1 MRLFSK
7 WGKQLALP
15 DNNEALVTHLIN
27 LIGASVTIDF
37 GANVGPFLQRTRAA
51 GLGLSIVSFEPD
63 TEAHYKLQKAV
74 LVMQNGL

>member
-7 WGKQLALP
+7 WGKQLGRP

-27 LIGASVTIDF
+27 LIGASVTIEF

>member
-1 MRLFSK
+1 M
-7 WGKQLALP
+7 
-15 DNNEALVTHLIN
+15 
-27 LIGASVTIDF
+27 ASESIVTIDV

-63 TEAHYKLQKAV
+63 TEAHYKLQKVV

>member
-1 MRLFSK
+1 VAQF
-7 WGKQLALP
+7 
-15 DNNEALVTHLIN
+15 IN
-27 LIGASVTIDF
+27 LIGASEIIDV

-74 LVMQNGL
+74 LVM